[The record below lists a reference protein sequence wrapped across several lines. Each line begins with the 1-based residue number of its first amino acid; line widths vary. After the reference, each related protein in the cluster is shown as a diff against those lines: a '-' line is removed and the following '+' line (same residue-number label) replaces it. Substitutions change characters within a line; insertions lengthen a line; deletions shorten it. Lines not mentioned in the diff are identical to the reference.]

1 MTRTASPA
9 SLTLALIVLAAC
21 QAPAPQ
27 PPASSTEG
35 TAVLASA
42 PDDLAASYREAEAR
56 GAEVFTLDAA
66 ASSVRLFVYRGGKA
80 ARAGHNH
87 VIGVTRFE
95 GYVVLDAVA
104 PADSRFDLRVPVD
117 GLIVDEPAWREAIGG
132 TFGAARS
139 ESDIE
144 GTRRNLLGPKVLD
157 ATRFP
162 TVQLRSQA
170 VAGDWPLLVADVAIT
185 IRGVTR
191 IQPVLLQ
198 LRREGPQLRA
208 SGEFV
213 LRQSD
218 FGIEPFSVLGGL
230 MAVQDVIGVRFDLVG
245 RPGIGR

>member
-1 MTRTASPA
+1 MARVATRT
-9 SLTLALIVLAAC
+9 SLIFALLVVAGC

-27 PPASSTEG
+27 PTGSPA
-35 TAVLASA
+35 TAVV
-42 PDDLAASYREAEAR
+42 PDAADLAAPYRKAEAA
-56 GAEVFTLDAA
+56 GAEVFTLDAT

-87 VIGVTRFE
+87 VIGVGRFE

-117 GLIVDEPAWREAIGG
+117 GLVIDDSAWREAIGG
-132 TFGAARS
+132 AFGSARS

-162 TVQLRSQA
+162 NVDLRSQA

-185 IRGVTR
+185 IKGVTR
-191 IQPVLLQ
+191 VQPVLLQ
-198 LRREGPQLRA
+198 FRREGPALRIG
-208 SGEFV
+208 GEFV

-218 FGIEPFSVLGGL
+218 FAMVPFSVLGGL
-230 MAVQDVIGVRFDLVG
+230 MAVQDLIGVRFDLVG
-245 RPGIGR
+245 RPGVRR